1 MLLINTFVLNSPN
14 FGLPHKG
21 VGIFLVTGF
30 FFFWKGER
38 VESMMKSRI
47 VIDPMIRGGDDLVK
61 RSFRMRNEHGMIL
74 SLQLQKTDFSVFYF
88 ILCSER
94 AAVLAKHQFHAEIS
108 ENYITRIKL

>member
-1 MLLINTFVLNSPN
+1 MFRILFLLER
-14 FGLPHKG
+14 
-21 VGIFLVTGF
+21 
-30 FFFWKGER
+30 ER

-61 RSFRMRNEHGMIL
+61 RSFRMRNEHGMKL

-94 AAVLAKHQFHAEIS
+94 AAVLAKPQFHAEIS

>member
-1 MLLINTFVLNSPN
+1 MFRILFLLER
-14 FGLPHKG
+14 
-21 VGIFLVTGF
+21 
-30 FFFWKGER
+30 ER

-61 RSFRMRNEHGMIL
+61 RSFRMRNEHGMKL

-88 ILCSER
+88 ILCSVR

-108 ENYITRIKL
+108 DKYITRIKL

>member
-1 MLLINTFVLNSPN
+1 
-14 FGLPHKG
+14 
-21 VGIFLVTGF
+21 
-30 FFFWKGER
+30 
-38 VESMMKSRI
+38 MMKSRI

-61 RSFRMRNEHGMIL
+61 RSFRMRNEHGMKL

-108 ENYITRIKL
+108 EIYYTHKILDGMLSLQLAALITKTRLYAQIYDII

>member
-1 MLLINTFVLNSPN
+1 MLLINTFVLYSPN

-61 RSFRMRNEHGMIL
+61 RSFRMKNDHGMKL
-74 SLQLQKTDFSVFYF
+74 SL
-88 ILCSER
+88 
-94 AAVLAKHQFHAEIS
+94 
-108 ENYITRIKL
+108 